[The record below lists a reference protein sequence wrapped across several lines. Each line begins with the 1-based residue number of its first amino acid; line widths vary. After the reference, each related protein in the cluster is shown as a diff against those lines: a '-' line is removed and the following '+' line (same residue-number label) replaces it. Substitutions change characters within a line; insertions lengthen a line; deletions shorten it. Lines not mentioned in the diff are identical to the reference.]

1 MLAYILRRLLL
12 MIPTTIGVT
21 LVIFSLYH
29 IAPGDPALIAVGSQ
43 SDADLGAASDN
54 ESQIDK
60 FRREHGLDR
69 SIAIQFLDYVGPLNL
84 SADGHPWFSSP
95 RTERVTED
103 REVPGVEGRTVAEG
117 RPTPIEHLYETSPE
131 ERATL
136 DRLVKAL
143 VDPTLAGGGDG
154 QAEAASAALVQF
166 AAESSGQQDKA
177 LARIFQGLFEQRL
190 AGPTQQPAI
199 QRVSACLAAV
209 TGETPELSPE
219 LTERDGARHEVR
231 RWFAWYYTEG
241 GGDRTTNS
249 GEHPYGGLL
258 AFDLGEEMQSGQSVR
273 EEILKRL
280 KVTVPLSL
288 VAVLLSYII
297 ALPLGIASVRRQG
310 TALDGGLTIVL
321 FVLYSIPTFWAG
333 LMLVLIF
340 GKTGT
345 DLLPILGLHDK
356 DADPSNTLA
365 YAWDTVLHC
374 ILPVLTLTYGSL
386 AYLSRQMRAGMLDV
400 IRQDYIRTAK
410 AKGLSDDRVVYRHA
424 LRNSMIPVLTLL
436 ASILPILIGGSV
448 IVEFIFDIPGM
459 GKYAYEGLLRRDFSI
474 VMATTIFVGVMTQ
487 FGILLSDIAYSLV
500 DPRIRLH

>member
-1 MLAYILRRLLL
+1 
-12 MIPTTIGVT
+12 G
-21 LVIFSLYH
+21 
-29 IAPGDPALIAVGSQ
+29 
-43 SDADLGAASDN
+43 
-54 ESQIDK
+54 
-60 FRREHGLDR
+60 
-69 SIAIQFLDYVGPLNL
+69 
-84 SADGHPWFSSP
+84 
-95 RTERVTED
+95 ER
-103 REVPGVEGRTVAEG
+103 
-117 RPTPIEHLYETSPE
+117 
-131 ERATL
+131 
-136 DRLVKAL
+136 
-143 VDPTLAGGGDG
+143 
-154 QAEAASAALVQF
+154 
-166 AAESSGQQDKA
+166 
-177 LARIFQGLFEQRL
+177 
-190 AGPTQQPAI
+190 
-199 QRVSACLAAV
+199 
-209 TGETPELSPE
+209 
-219 LTERDGARHEVR
+219 
-231 RWFAWYYTEG
+231 
-241 GGDRTTNS
+241 
-249 GEHPYGGLL
+249 PYGGLL

-273 EEILKRL
+273 DEILKRL